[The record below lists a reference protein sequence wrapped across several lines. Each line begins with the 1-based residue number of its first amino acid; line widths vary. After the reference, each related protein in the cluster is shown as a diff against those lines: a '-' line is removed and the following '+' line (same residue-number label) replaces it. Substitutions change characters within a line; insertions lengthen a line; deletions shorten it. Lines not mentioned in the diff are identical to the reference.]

1 MDTDSASLTAAAL
14 YDRHLRDIY
23 RYVSRRIPRRED
35 AEDITAEVFG
45 EAFRCLHRLRS
56 RENPRVW
63 LYGIARRKVIDYL
76 RRSSRRP
83 EVLGIDVPDLETIS
97 SADDTGDACR
107 RNEAALKL
115 RSILMGLNE
124 TYREALIL
132 QYVEGLSISEV
143 ARVLGRT
150 PAAANSLL
158 QRARA
163 AAFQVGRE
171 YFMEV
176 DSVDGG
182 RLEAERA

>member
-1 MDTDSASLTAAAL
+1 MDTESAPLNAAAL

-35 AEDITAEVFG
+35 AEDITADVFG
-45 EAFRCLHRLRS
+45 EAFRCLRRLRS
-56 RENPRVW
+56 RDNPRVW
-63 LYGIARRKVIDYL
+63 LYGIARRKVIDHL

-83 EVLGIDVPDLETIS
+83 ELLGTDVPGLGSIS
-97 SADDTGDACR
+97 SGDDTEGAYR
-107 RNEAALKL
+107 RNEAAIKL
-115 RSILMGLNE
+115 RSILMGLND

-150 PAAANSLL
+150 PTAANSLL

-163 AAFQVGRE
+163 AAFQAGKE
-171 YFMEV
+171 YFLEF
-176 DSVDGG
+176 DSADRG
-182 RLEAERA
+182 RLEAERT

>member
-45 EAFRCLHRLRS
+45 EAFRYLHRMRC

-63 LYGIARRKVIDYL
+63 LYGIARRKVVDTL
-76 RRSSRRP
+76 RRTSRRP
-83 EVLGIDVPDLETIS
+83 EILGIDVPHLESIS
-97 SADDTGDACR
+97 SSDDTEGACG
-107 RNEAALKL
+107 RNEAASKL
-115 RSILMGLNE
+115 RSVLSGLND

-150 PAAANSLL
+150 PTAANSLL

-163 AAFQVGRE
+163 AAFQAGKE
-171 YFMEV
+171 YFLEM
-176 DSVDGG
+176 DSADGG
-182 RLEAERA
+182 RLEAERT